1 MDHCAYANA
10 LVVRVAVYPHGASGT
25 SGSVLAV
32 STSRSRNGSQRA
44 FTQQPHTARAQLE
57 LNFDK
62 PLRRAAAAP
71 RRRRNVRVGGEAR
84 SRYDDDW
91 YDELPI
97 ATDESKRRRK
107 TVSRYS
113 SRSGLLRTEDAP
125 GRFDGS
131 RFTDSMVA
139 GALAGLAV
147 DGALFPMDTLKTRLQ
162 SPAGFRASGVANL
175 YRGIGVCLMGSAPCS
190 ALFFSTFEAAHGPI
204 ERALAAAG
212 ASPPAAASALAG
224 GGEARFGTEMW
235 FGGVNAL
242 AAAAGELVA
251 STLRVP
257 VEALKQRLQTGQPPG
272 CCGPAGRRRSAE
284 TCHSR

>member
-1 MDHCAYANA
+1 M
-10 LVVRVAVYPHGASGT
+10 S
-25 SGSVLAV
+25 
-32 STSRSRNGSQRA
+32 
-44 FTQQPHTARAQLE
+44 
-57 LNFDK
+57 
-62 PLRRAAAAP
+62 
-71 RRRRNVRVGGEAR
+71 RVGGEAR

-162 SPAGFRASGVANL
+162 SPAGFRASGGFANL

-190 ALFFSTFEAAHGPI
+190 ALFFSTSSTKG
-204 ERALAAAG
+204 LAAPADQC
-212 ASPPAAASALAG
+212 ASEG
-224 GGEARFGTEMW
+224 GSE
-235 FGGVNAL
+235 L
-242 AAAAGELVA
+242 AAE
-251 STLRVP
+251 
-257 VEALKQRLQTGQPPG
+257 EG
-272 CCGPAGRRRSAE
+272 CDRI
-284 TCHSR
+284 

>member
-1 MDHCAYANA
+1 M
-10 LVVRVAVYPHGASGT
+10 S
-25 SGSVLAV
+25 
-32 STSRSRNGSQRA
+32 
-44 FTQQPHTARAQLE
+44 
-57 LNFDK
+57 
-62 PLRRAAAAP
+62 
-71 RRRRNVRVGGEAR
+71 RVGGEAR

-162 SPAGFRASGVANL
+162 SPAGFRASGGFANL

-242 AAAAGELVA
+242 AAAGELVA

-272 CCGPAGRRRSAE
+272 RLWAGWSATLCLRDGANKFPLNSWSYLLSSYARWLLPRKVTAAFESPRFSSRSFILMLCCD
-284 TCHSR
+284 

>member
-1 MDHCAYANA
+1 M
-10 LVVRVAVYPHGASGT
+10 S
-25 SGSVLAV
+25 
-32 STSRSRNGSQRA
+32 
-44 FTQQPHTARAQLE
+44 
-57 LNFDK
+57 
-62 PLRRAAAAP
+62 
-71 RRRRNVRVGGEAR
+71 RVGGEAR

-162 SPAGFRASGVANL
+162 SPAGFRASGGFANL

-190 ALFFSTFEAAHGPI
+190 ALFFSTFEAAEP
-204 ERALAAAG
+204 
-212 ASPPAAASALAG
+212 SA
-224 GGEARFGTEMW
+224 R
-235 FGGVNAL
+235 
-242 AAAAGELVA
+242 
-251 STLRVP
+251 SRRRV
-257 VEALKQRLQTGQPPG
+257 
-272 CCGPAGRRRSAE
+272 RRRSPRRRRWRAAARRGLAPR
-284 TCHSR
+284 CGLAA